1 MLWTGTLQRVK
12 GEYLAKTI
20 IYPVSNAVKRER
32 LRNLIIDSICEYMD
46 ADITTKTIAVLEVT
60 YPEERKD
67 IEMLLQAIYNNIVK
81 KNNCGG

>member
-1 MLWTGTLQRVK
+1 
-12 GEYLAKTI
+12 
-20 IYPVSNAVKRER
+20 
-32 LRNLIIDSICEYMD
+32 MD

>member
-1 MLWTGTLQRVK
+1 
-12 GEYLAKTI
+12 LAKTI